1 MILRIIRINELCSI
15 LSLSRVSIWRLER
28 DGVLPKRKKIT
39 DSGSVS
45 GWLESDIKEWL
56 ESRPDG
62 EVYKGEQAEE

>member
-1 MILRIIRINELCSI
+1 MSLRIIRVNELASM
-15 LSLSRVSIWRLER
+15 LSLSRVTIWKMER
-28 DGVLPKRKKIT
+28 DGELPKRKKIT

-45 GWLESDIKEWL
+45 GWLESDIEEWL

>member
-1 MILRIIRINELCSI
+1 MSLRIIRINELCSI